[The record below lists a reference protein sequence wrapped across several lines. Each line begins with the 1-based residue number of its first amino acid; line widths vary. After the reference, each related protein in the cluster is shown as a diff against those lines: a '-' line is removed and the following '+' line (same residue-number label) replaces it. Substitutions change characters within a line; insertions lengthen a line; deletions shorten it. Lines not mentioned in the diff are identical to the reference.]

1 MWMMMIMVI
10 LILVMILNM
19 MTFVIDDDDDDDLV
33 IDVPLQDWVA
43 LAEHHERAYLGELII
58 NEYDEYH
65 RQEQHQEHHKPPQDN
80 PWKCT

>member
-1 MWMMMIMVI
+1 MIMVI

-19 MTFVIDDDDDDDLV
+19 MTFVIDYDDDDDDDDLV

-80 PWKCT
+80 P

>member
-1 MWMMMIMVI
+1 MIMVI

-19 MTFVIDDDDDDDLV
+19 MTFVIDDDDDDDDLV

-58 NEYDEYH
+58 NEYDEH
-65 RQEQHQEHHKPPQDN
+65 RRQEQHQEHYKPPQDN
-80 PWKCT
+80 P